1 MPQGKVHFDHDVEYD
16 DICSAAALGTATPDE
31 LTRLGPHLQVCA
43 ECRSQLYKYI
53 QMETLFIF
61 DGFNN
66 QVAGSVRED
75 DRSYEEFE
83 ADCER
88 LKVRT
93 FGYAWGKTKY
103 GPQRVTVLILRTP
116 EDRCIWRKDNPDAP
130 IALDFLFTR
139 IERRHAPGTKA
150 GRKQALFFYWSNKPA
165 VMWDAV
171 YDSWDL
177 VH

>member
-43 ECRSQLYKYI
+43 ECRSQLYKYT

-75 DRSYEEFE
+75 DRICLGQDQVWPTESHSVNTSN
-83 ADCER
+83 AR
-88 LKVRT
+88 
-93 FGYAWGKTKY
+93 
-103 GPQRVTVLILRTP
+103 GPLHL
-116 EDRCIWRKDNPDAP
+116 A
-130 IALDFLFTR
+130 
-139 IERRHAPGTKA
+139 
-150 GRKQALFFYWSNKPA
+150 
-165 VMWDAV
+165 
-171 YDSWDL
+171 
-177 VH
+177 